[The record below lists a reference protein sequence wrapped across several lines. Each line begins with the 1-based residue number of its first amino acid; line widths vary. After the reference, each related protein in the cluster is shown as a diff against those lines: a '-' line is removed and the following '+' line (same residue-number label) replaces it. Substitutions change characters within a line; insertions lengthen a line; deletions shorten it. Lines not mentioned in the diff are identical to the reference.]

1 MKRITPFLY
10 MMCAALLMIIVT
22 GCNSTGYSGS
32 SSYYHRNAWEYDN
45 YYRSGTNNHYNRT
58 AARANVRSDVG
69 TRAGGAARSGGGG
82 GGRSGGG
89 GGGGGGGGRR

>member
-1 MKRITPFLY
+1 MKRMTPFLY
-10 MMCAALLMIIVT
+10 MIFTALLMIILA

-45 YYRSGTNNHYNRT
+45 YYRSGANHHYNRS
-58 AARANVRSDVG
+58 AARANVRSEAG
-69 TRAGGAARSGGGG
+69 TRAGGAARAGG

-89 GGGGGGGGRR
+89 GRR